1 MKYQTNYLRK
11 IVIAIILLASVLLIS
26 GCTNNEEA
34 PDIYASIYPIEFIT
48 KEIVGN
54 RLVVKSIYP
63 RGKDVHDYEPT
74 PKDVLKMANSKLIF
88 YIGLGLE
95 PIIENSKSS
104 VLKNVPIVALSDNLE
119 LVELNGD
126 HVHNHGDDHDDIFY
140 DPHIW
145 LDPEKMQK
153 MTQNVLKNI
162 ISYFK
167 PSLEDTEYFTNNA
180 TNLIDKLNK
189 LDEDFFKVINDSSIL
204 NKTIIVDHDAYAYWE
219 IRYGIKRIRLRNDN
233 ESTDIIPKEMQEK
246 ISLAKELKI
255 KYICTTKN
263 EMESSIINQY
273 LRELNLTSDA
283 KMQLHHLATITAE
296 EEKAGNDYF
305 SLMRDNLE
313 VLKKVFPRQ

>member
-1 MKYQTNYLRK
+1 MTV
-11 IVIAIILLASVLLIS
+11 IVLLASIILIS
-26 GCTNNEEA
+26 GCTNNESA
-34 PDIYASIYPIEFIT
+34 PDIYTSIYPIEFIT
-48 KEIVGN
+48 KEIVCD

-63 RGKDVHDYEPT
+63 RGKDVHDYEST

-104 VLKNVPIVALSDNLE
+104 SLKSVPTVALSDNLE

-126 HVHNHGDDHDDIFY
+126 HVHDHGDNHDDDMFY

-145 LDPEKMQK
+145 LDPEKMQR
-153 MTQNVLKNI
+153 MAQSVLNNI
-162 ISYFK
+162 IYHFN
-167 PSLEDTEYFTNNA
+167 PSQEDIDFFTNN
-180 TNLIDKLNK
+180 TDILIDKLNK
-189 LDEDFFKVINDSSIL
+189 LDEEFFEVVNEPSIL

-233 ESTDIIPKEMQEK
+233 ESTDIILKEMQEK
-246 ISLAKELKI
+246 INLAKELKI

-273 LRELNLTSDA
+273 LSELNLTSDA
-283 KMQLHHLATITAE
+283 KVQLHHLATITSE

-305 SLMRDNLE
+305 SLMRDNLDI
-313 VLKKVFPRQ
+313 LRKVFPKQ